1 MEIPEKYLFSNRH
14 KALLEKAR
22 ELGYDEFWKYPGIKD
37 NTRCSFDICMENM
50 FDYGVPRA
58 FAGSADP
65 MQEYLDLQLMS
76 AVTDL
81 ASHCVRIGKLPLDT
95 PGIIS
100 VNDMPGITLVNP
112 GGEFYGVI
120 IEPGALASV
129 LETILKL

>member
-22 ELGYDEFWKYPGIKD
+22 EFGYDEFWKYSGIKD

-50 FDYGVPRA
+50 FDFGVPRA

-65 MQEYLDLQLMS
+65 MQDYLDLQLMS
-76 AVTDL
+76 AVIDL

-95 PGIIS
+95 PGI
-100 VNDMPGITLVNP
+100 TAVNP
-112 GGEFYGVI
+112 GGEFHGVL
-120 IEPGALASV
+120 IEPRALASV

>member
-14 KALLEKAR
+14 KALLEKAL
-22 ELGYDEFWKYPGIKD
+22 ELGYDEFWKYPG
-37 NTRCSFDICMENM
+37 TRCSFDISMENL
-50 FDYGVPRA
+50 FDYGVPCA

-76 AVTDL
+76 AVIDL

-95 PGIIS
+95 PGI
-100 VNDMPGITLVNP
+100 TAVNP
-112 GGEFYGVI
+112 GGEFHGVM